1 MLGIPLEKDVAQ
13 AMEVYFEYNAF
24 FSREI
29 PESMQ
34 PKFAELY
41 MKNKKVIPKEWQT
54 YFFLFFNCSFVIF
67 VKSWCKLVVLPKL
80 LILSNFYIRNS
91 YIRIL
96 FPLNMID
103 FLFFDTDLFQIAESN
118 QKTIRISLSKS
129 ETKELQLF
137 ACAAERRAKSL
148 R

>member
-54 YFFLFFNCSFVIF
+54 YFFSF
-67 VKSWCKLVVLPKL
+67 
-80 LILSNFYIRNS
+80 LIALSSF
-91 YIRIL
+91 
-96 FPLNMID
+96 
-103 FLFFDTDLFQIAESN
+103 
-118 QKTIRISLSKS
+118 SLSHG
-129 ETKELQLF
+129 
-137 ACAAERRAKSL
+137 ASL
-148 R
+148 

>member
-29 PESMQ
+29 PESMR

-54 YFFLFFNCSFVIF
+54 YFFSFLIALSLF
-67 VKSWCKLVVLPKL
+67 
-80 LILSNFYIRNS
+80 
-91 YIRIL
+91 
-96 FPLNMID
+96 
-103 FLFFDTDLFQIAESN
+103 
-118 QKTIRISLSKS
+118 SLSHG
-129 ETKELQLF
+129 
-137 ACAAERRAKSL
+137 ASL
-148 R
+148 